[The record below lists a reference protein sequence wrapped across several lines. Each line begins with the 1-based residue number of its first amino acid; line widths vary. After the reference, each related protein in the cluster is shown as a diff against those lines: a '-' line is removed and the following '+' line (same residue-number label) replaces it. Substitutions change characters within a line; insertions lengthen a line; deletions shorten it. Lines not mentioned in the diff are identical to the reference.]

1 MNLADHQKEVLLLLQ
16 DPVLQGTASSW
27 ALVPQLAV
35 LAGWLMFERESS
47 EGLAKCQCPR
57 GRAVDAGRGG
67 MCWVLCASRAERISC
82 KVSLC
87 CKKKKVFNLQKTSAF
102 NWVSW
107 QSHLPGAVTAVLQD
121 RTAVMSCGLLPGKLC
136 SCTWSYMQDV
146 IKE

>member
-1 MNLADHQKEVLLLLQ
+1 MLAEGECV
-16 DPVLQGTASSW
+16 GFY
-27 ALVPQLAV
+27 VPAGQRGSAAKLA
-35 LAGWLMFERESS
+35 
-47 EGLAKCQCPR
+47 
-57 GRAVDAGRGG
+57 
-67 MCWVLCASRAERISC
+67 CAA
-82 KVSLC
+82 
-87 CKKKKVFNLQKTSAF
+87 KKKVFNLQKTSAF